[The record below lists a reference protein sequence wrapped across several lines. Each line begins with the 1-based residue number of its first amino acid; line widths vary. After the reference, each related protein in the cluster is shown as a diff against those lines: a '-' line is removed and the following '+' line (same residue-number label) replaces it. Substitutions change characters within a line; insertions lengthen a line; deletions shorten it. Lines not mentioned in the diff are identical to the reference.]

1 MPRPKKVATLKR
13 GDSDGQKRTNE
24 IGMAIPLLGECAIA
38 GRDISA
44 DALLTQRPLARYIIS
59 RGAHYHFTV
68 KDNQKTLAQDIR
80 RHFLQ
85 PGEADYAEPTSIA
98 HGRIE
103 TRRIWTSTA
112 LNDYL
117 DFPHLGQIW
126 LIERESIDKKSGH
139 SSREWAIGVTSRTPR
154 ECSPQQLLAINR
166 GHWSIE
172 SLHHIIDW
180 NYDEDRSRIRTG
192 HGPANVTRLR
202 RFAIGVLKSFQK
214 PNQNIPEMMRQLAC
228 RPRQV
233 LDYLRLTANSAPA
246 ATRNA

>member
-1 MPRPKKVATLKR
+1 MPRPKKVSTLKR
-13 GDSDGQKRTNE
+13 SDSDEQKRTNE

-44 DALLTQRPLARYIIS
+44 DALLTQRSLARYIVS
-59 RGAHYHFTV
+59 HGAHYHFTV
-68 KDNQKTLAQDIR
+68 KDNQKTLARDIR
-80 RHFLQ
+80 RHFL
-85 PGEADYAEPTSIA
+85 PCDEADYTEPTSIA

-117 DFPHLGQIW
+117 HFPHVGQAW
-126 LIERESIDKKSGH
+126 LIERESTDKKSGR
-139 SSREWAIGVTSRTPR
+139 STREWAIGVTSRTPQ
-154 ECSPQQLLAINR
+154 ECTPQQLLAINR

-172 SLHHIIDW
+172 SLHYILDW
-180 NYDEDRSRIRTG
+180 NYDEDRSRIRSG

-214 PNQNIPEMMRQLAC
+214 PNQNLPEMMRQLAR

>member
-1 MPRPKKVATLKR
+1 
-13 GDSDGQKRTNE
+13 
-24 IGMAIPLLGECAIA
+24 MAIPLLAGCAIA
-38 GRDISA
+38 GRDITG
-44 DALLTQRPLARYIIS
+44 DAMLTQRSLARYIIS

-80 RHFLQ
+80 RYFAQ
-85 PGEADYAEPTSIA
+85 RGEADYAEPTRIA

-117 DFPHLGQIW
+117 DFPHLGQIG

-139 SSREWAIGVTSRTPR
+139 TRREWAISITSRTPR
-154 ECSPQQLLAINR
+154 EYSPQQLLAINR

-172 SLHHIIDW
+172 SLHHILDW
-180 NYDEDRSRIRTG
+180 SYDEDRSRIRTG

-214 PNQNIPEMMRQLAC
+214 PNQNIPEMMRQLAR

-233 LDYLRLTANSAPA
+233 LDYLRLTENSAPA
-246 ATRNA
+246 ATRNG